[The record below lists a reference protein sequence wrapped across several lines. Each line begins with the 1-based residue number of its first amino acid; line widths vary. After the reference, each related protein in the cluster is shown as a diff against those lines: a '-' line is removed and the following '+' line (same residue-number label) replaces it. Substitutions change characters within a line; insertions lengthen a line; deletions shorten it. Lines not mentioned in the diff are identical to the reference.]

1 MGAYRGVGVACIV
14 LIGRTAM
21 RVDFSPQGLLE
32 KVFMPFVV
40 HSQI

>member
-1 MGAYRGVGVACIV
+1 MRAYRGDGVAFIV
-14 LIGRTAM
+14 LIGRTSM

-32 KVFMPFVV
+32 NVFNPFVV